1 MSTNAYEDRNETRPT
16 RKRTRKLRGFP
27 YHAGARGITSDHE
40 KEGRRDSDFATEML
54 RAVTSGLCR

>member
-1 MSTNAYEDRNETRPT
+1 MHTKIEMRRVLLAKVIVNCADFLIT
-16 RKRTRKLRGFP
+16 L
-27 YHAGARGITSDHE
+27 AREAVLSDHE